1 MYVSASSVEGLG
13 EGSLPNRMS
22 TQQKLVYGAGA
33 VAVLGLCVWAFR
45 KSQFSAADI
54 ATMALLD
61 ALID

>member
-1 MYVSASSVEGLG
+1 MYVTASSVEGLG
-13 EGSLPNRMS
+13 EGSLLGQMS

-54 ATMALLD
+54 ATLALVD
-61 ALID
+61 AIID